1 VERVDLDAVWDA
13 GLDMA
18 EELVSSGV
26 EEDKAVKAVA
36 TFLDKIVPLDAL
48 IPGPVGVIAEE
59 LDGAAFERV
68 VKAISDLFKVDPEK
82 RAERK
87 ANRQVRAEAR
97 RIKKAEA
104 KANRRRTKGDALSE
118 ANPRR

>member
-1 VERVDLDAVWDA
+1 
-13 GLDMA
+13 MA

>member
-1 VERVDLDAVWDA
+1 MERVDLDAVWDA